1 MKTDT
6 RGDDSYIS
14 DGGEPAPSIIDNVAN
29 RLTTIT
35 DRSAL
40 VLHSEMTRVIMP
52 SKIKKGLK
60 GKLALVKQLSKLS
73 STRSKKI
80 DEESEKESTIA
91 D

>member
-60 GKLALVKQLSKLS
+60 GKLVKQLSKLS

>member
-52 SKIKKGLK
+52 
-60 GKLALVKQLSKLS
+60 
-73 STRSKKI
+73 
-80 DEESEKESTIA
+80 
-91 D
+91 